1 MLLKI
6 HPENPDKRKIF
17 KAVESLK
24 NDGVIIC
31 PTDTIYT
38 FACQLGNKKA
48 MERIAQIKGKNLK
61 QSHFS
66 IICNDLSHISEYT
79 NNLNNATFKLMKQH
93 LPGPYTF
100 ILNASKK
107 VPKLYDFKKKT
118 IGIRVPDNNIARAV
132 VEELGSPIIVTSV
145 HHEDDDIL
153 DYLTDPQDIYNKYQN
168 QIDVMID
175 GGNGG
180 NTASTIIDATGE
192 EPVLIREGKGLEEI
206 T

>member
-1 MLLKI
+1 MILKL
-6 HPENPDKRKIF
+6 HNENPDRRKIEM
-17 KAVESLK
+17 AVECLK
-24 NDGVIIC
+24 KGGVIIY

-38 FACQLGNKKA
+38 FGCELGNKKA

-66 IICNDLSHISEYT
+66 IICHDLSHISEYT
-79 NNLNNATFKLMKQH
+79 NNLNNATFKLMKQY

-118 IGIRVPDNNIARAV
+118 IGIRVPDNNIARALV
-132 VEELGSPIIVTSV
+132 LALGSPLIATSV

-153 DYLTDPQDIYNKYQN
+153 DYITEPEDIYEKYKN
-168 QIDVMID
+168 QVDIMLD
-175 GGNGG
+175 GGIGD
-180 NTASTIIDATGE
+180 NTASTIIDATNS
-192 EPVLIREGKGLEEI
+192 EPFVVREGKGVL
-206 T
+206 